1 MIEAFARIVAHL
13 WQMIMSVL
21 MVVGIAFLQL
31 DIERYGQQNP
41 DHR

>member
-1 MIEAFARIVAHL
+1 MIKAFARIVAHL
-13 WQMIMSVL
+13 WQMVMSVL

-31 DIERYGQQNP
+31 DLYDYQQNP

>member
-1 MIEAFARIVAHL
+1 MIDAFGRIVAHL

-31 DIERYGQQNP
+31 DIGNYQQNP